1 MRIERKNWRKN
12 YFLFSWLCKLFLFL
26 IVIIS
31 ILSCRTL
38 FKKRGF
44 IPNNL
49 SVYKTAGTFSGLF
62 TFYDK
67 QEKKYFTG
75 DVLISKEGRMR
86 IDLFASL
93 SLPVFT
99 FLFDKQKVTYLFLH
113 NKKFYVSPSDN
124 KPFFGFLPKNIKLSI
139 LKEVLFDRK
148 PEDKRWKCEINE
160 KKLPIKCQNE
170 GWTIKWERK
179 NKRLLSF
186 HSAQRALIFEYFSF
200 SSQVDESLFSI
211 EIPKHFKPALLFK

>member
-12 YFLFSWLCKLFLFL
+12 YFLFSWLCKCFLFF
-26 IVIIS
+26 II
-31 ILSCRTL
+31 IIHTVSCRTL
-38 FKKRGF
+38 FKKKSF

-49 SVYKTAGTFSGLF
+49 STYKTVGTFSGLF
-62 TFYDK
+62 TFYDH

-75 DVLISKEGRMR
+75 DILVSKEGKIR

-99 FLFDKQKVTYLFLH
+99 FLFDKRKVTYLFLH
-113 NKKFYVSPSDN
+113 NKKFYVSSDN
-124 KPFFGFLPKNIKLSI
+124 NKSSFGFLPKNIKLSI

-148 PEDKRWKCEINE
+148 PENKRWKCEINE
-160 KKLPIKCQNE
+160 QKLPVECQSKE
-170 GWTIKWERK
+170 WTIKWERK
-179 NKRLLSF
+179 EKRILSL

-200 SSQVDESLFSI
+200 SPQVDKSLFSI